1 LISEPAAI
9 PSLEE
14 FMRRGVIN
22 LGISAGLVVAL
33 AACSGTGSS
42 ATASATASAAAS
54 GASGPTIEVTGS
66 DYKFEGLPT
75 EVASGTQLTFKNAAT
90 DEDHMII
97 VVRKNDDTTRELED
111 LLKNGTEEEQQSM
124 TTMIGQLEAN
134 PGQAASGTIKL
145 DQPGQYLALCP
156 IPVGSMSGPASD
168 AMPHYVKGMY
178 QLFTVK

>member
-1 LISEPAAI
+1 
-9 PSLEE
+9 
-14 FMRRGVIN
+14 MRRGFIN
-22 LGISAGLVVAL
+22 LGLSAGLVVAL

-42 ATASATASAAAS
+42 ATTSASATASAAAS
-54 GASGPTIEVTGS
+54 AASGPTIAVTGS

-75 EVASGTQLTFKNAAT
+75 EVASGTELTFKNSAT
-90 DEDHMII
+90 DEEHLLI
-97 VVRKNDDTTRELED
+97 VVRKNDDATKELED

-124 TTMIGQLEAN
+124 TTQVGELDAA

-168 AMPHYVKGMY
+168 AMPHYMKGMY

>member
-1 LISEPAAI
+1 
-9 PSLEE
+9 
-14 FMRRGVIN
+14 MRRGFIN
-22 LGISAGLVVAL
+22 LGLSAGLVVAL

-42 ATASATASAAAS
+42 ATTSASATASAAAS
-54 GASGPTIEVTGS
+54 AASGPTIAVTGS

-75 EVASGTQLTFKNAAT
+75 EVASGTQLTFKNSAT
-90 DEDHMII
+90 DEEHLLI
-97 VVRKNDDTTRELED
+97 VVRKNDDATKELED

-124 TTMIGQLEAN
+124 TTQVGELDAA

-168 AMPHYVKGMY
+168 AMPHYMKGMY